1 MKANWTGFY
10 GPSYR
15 LMLKFSDKEFLPDEI
30 WKDVIEM
37 HKNNPTFEGHWEFLA
52 LGYLILFDNS
62 KELSEVG
69 KIRLNSIL
77 VNFNKKHPA
86 TNWRFISQIVK
97 RRIEGGVISMTDIDH
112 IQLIQTKEGFL
123 EDIPE
128 NNSSQYHAFLLFL
141 LMRFSNPN
149 DSLIHSKVVQA
160 FDWLITCFQLYGDPS
175 PLGRGRF
182 QLFGYASMVAVASQS
197 SRWKVPVSSNWL
209 SVVWSRLS
217 FECLS
222 GSISPIWNGPHR
234 NMILHGYNT
243 IDDYPAFVSLMT
255 HKMSP
260 NYNEVDSK
268 SLDKLWWHPLDSLG
282 SGLLAD
288 HSGIRLLII
297 TSQLNEISNSRKKL
311 LLNFLKRK
319 KTTLFPSLIKSDLD
333 IPNKNIKITFEDGK
347 IIIYSDLKK
356 SKISESKFIIW
367 STYQPLSL
375 KVSESVET
383 VKVNWQYE
391 NEKLWEGFEFRI
403 VRKGEVE
410 VVWER

>member
-1 MKANWTGFY
+1 MRANWTGFY

-30 WKDVIEM
+30 WNNVVEM
-37 HKNNPTFEGHWEFLA
+37 HKNNPTIEGHWEFLA

-69 KIRLNSIL
+69 KIRLKSIL

-97 RRIEGGVISMTDIDH
+97 RRIEGGMISMIDIDH
-112 IQLIQTKEGFL
+112 IRLIQTKDGFL

-128 NNSSQYHAFLLFL
+128 DNSSQYHAFLLFL
-141 LMRFSNPN
+141 LMRFSSPN
-149 DSLIHSKVVQA
+149 DSFIRSKVVRS
-160 FDWLITCFQLYGDPS
+160 FDWLTTCYKLYGDPS

-182 QLFGYASMVAVASQS
+182 QLFGYASMVAAASQS
-197 SRWKVPVSSNWL
+197 NRWKVPISKNWL
-209 SVVWSRLS
+209 TVVWSRLS
-217 FECLS
+217 FESLS
-222 GSISPIWNGPHR
+222 GSISPYWNGPHR
-234 NMILHGYNT
+234 SKILHGYNT

-260 NYNEVDSK
+260 KNNEIESK
-268 SLDKLWWHPLDSLG
+268 NNNKLWWHPLDSFG
-282 SGLLAD
+282 SGILAD

-297 TSQLNEISNSRKKL
+297 TSKLDAISFSRKKI
-311 LLNFLKRK
+311 LLNFLDRK
-319 KTTLFPSLIKSDLD
+319 KTALIPSLIKSDLE
-333 IPNKNIKITFEDGK
+333 IPNRNIRITFEDGK
-347 IIIYSDLKK
+347 IIIFSDLNK
-356 SKISESKFIIW
+356 SKISESRFIIW

-375 KVSESVET
+375 KVSGSVET
-383 VKVNWQYE
+383 AKVNWKYA
-391 NEKLWEGFEFRI
+391 NEKLWEGFDFRI
-403 VRKGEVE
+403 VRRGEVE